1 MKILVSGASGFVGRA
16 LVSHLRKEHQ
26 VLVLVRDPSKAIE
39 GKTIFWD
46 VEQGIIETNEEIDAI
61 INLAG
66 EGIFSSRWTKKKKE
80 VILSSRLNATN
91 LLVNF
96 ALSKNKPLSIFI
108 NASAVGFYGTHPSQ
122 LVTEE
127 SSNGEGFL
135 ADVCGQ
141 WENATLPLQQRGIR
155 TALLRFGAVLG
166 KGGGI
171 LQKMLLPFKL
181 YLGAII
187 GDGSQWMSWV
197 ALEDLVR
204 AIEHVLKNPSLKGP
218 INVVSPYP
226 VSQREFANTLAA
238 ELHRP
243 VFFSIGKSIITL
255 LLGQMGKELLLAS
268 QRASPTKLQNSGF
281 PFLYPTLKE
290 ALHHIVSGS
299 F

>member
-1 MKILVSGASGFVGRA
+1 MKILISGASGFVGSA

-46 VEQGIIETNEEIDAI
+46 VEQGIIETNEEINAI

-66 EGIFSSRWTKKKKE
+66 EGIFSGRWTKKKQE
-80 VILSSRLNATN
+80 AILSSRLKVTN
-91 LLVNF
+91 LLVQF
-96 ALSKNKPLSIFI
+96 ALNSNKPLSVFI

-127 SSNGEGFL
+127 TKKGEGFL
-135 ADVCGQ
+135 ANVCEQ

-181 YLGAII
+181 YLGTIL
-187 GDGSQWMSWV
+187 GDGSQWMSWI
-197 ALEDLVR
+197 ALDDLVS
-204 AIEHVLKNPSLKGP
+204 AIEHVLKTPSLSGP

-243 VFFSIGKSIITL
+243 LFFSIRKSIIIL
-255 LLGQMGKELLLAS
+255 IFGQMGEELLLAS
-268 QRASPTKLQNSGF
+268 QRASPKKLQNSGF
-281 PFLYPTLKE
+281 SFHYPTLKE
-290 ALHHIVSGS
+290 TLYHIVSES
-299 F
+299 